1 MRAVPYFLQIAGT
14 IYVCFV
20 YFAAI
25 AQVWINFNRQ
35 NVFYPVMLW
44 KGSQVPRE
52 EDEEEAVTKKAIKE
66 LFVVCFF
73 SITLLYHFFSTFC
86 LPTTFT
92 HTHDPRPLPTT
103 HDPRPT
109 TFSYTPKWWT
119 QEIFMECYC
128 VARNK
133 PIRSKRTKPQT
144 ATVISLR
151 FACVSWTLLWLA
163 STQSTFLKFFR
174 CSRFSE
180 FDSNAMIF
188 LSIFWIS

>member
-1 MRAVPYFLQIAGT
+1 MSFIQWCCERGAKSHGK
-14 IYVCFV
+14 
-20 YFAAI
+20 
-25 AQVWINFNRQ
+25 R
-35 NVFYPVMLW
+35 
-44 KGSQVPRE
+44 
-52 EDEEEAVTKKAIKE
+52 TKKKPWRKRQSRSCL
-66 LFVVCFF
+66 LFVFF
-73 SITLLYHFFSTFC
+73 SITLLYHFFSTFY

>member
-1 MRAVPYFLQIAGT
+1 MSFIQWCCERGAKSHGK
-14 IYVCFV
+14 
-20 YFAAI
+20 
-25 AQVWINFNRQ
+25 R
-35 NVFYPVMLW
+35 
-44 KGSQVPRE
+44 
-52 EDEEEAVTKKAIKE
+52 TKKKPWRKRQSRSCL
-66 LFVVCFF
+66 LFVFF
-73 SITLLYHFFSTFC
+73 QLLYFITFFLHFIYPRH
-86 LPTTFT
+86 LPTPT
-92 HTHDPRPLPTT
+92 THDLYPRPTT